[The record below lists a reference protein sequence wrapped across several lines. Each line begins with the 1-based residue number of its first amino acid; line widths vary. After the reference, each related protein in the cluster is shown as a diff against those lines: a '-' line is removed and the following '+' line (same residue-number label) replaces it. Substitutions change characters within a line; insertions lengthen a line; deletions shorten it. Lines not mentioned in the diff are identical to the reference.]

1 MVHTAS
7 LEEWL
12 VPVVVFVIWA
22 INAAISVAKKKSGEE
37 NDGES
42 PQRPFTPLNHPAN
55 DDAERTRRIQEEIR
69 RKIAERRGEHVP
81 PAADAAPAYPREQ
94 QPPPLRP
101 RVERMPSPLEAPRPM
116 ASPREVAHRRPTY
129 TPDAGPVYR
138 EQPEPRNDYL
148 AQLEAQR
155 RQIEESE
162 RQAEAIRRQADA
174 ARQQTRDR
182 QAHQRKALRQR
193 HHAAYV
199 NSVAGS
205 LRKDL
210 RDPLAI
216 RKAVLHY
223 EILGTP
229 VGMRRDGQLYPHWE
243 V

>member
-22 INAAISVAKKKSGEE
+22 INAAISVAKKKSEEE
-37 NDGES
+37 NGGES

-55 DDAERTRRIQEEIR
+55 DDTERTRRIQEEIR
-69 RKIAERRGEHVP
+69 RKIAERRGEVVP
-81 PAADAAPAYPREQ
+81 PSAADTSPAYPQE
-94 QPPPLRP
+94 QPPPLR
-101 RVERMPSPLEAPRPM
+101 RTAERMPSPLEAPRPM
-116 ASPREVAHRRPTY
+116 TSPREVAHRRPTY
-129 TPDAGPVYR
+129 APDAGPVYR

-162 RQAEAIRRQADA
+162 RQAEAIRRQARAQA
-174 ARQQTRDR
+174 AR
-182 QAHQRKALRQR
+182 RKAKPILKKTTSAGAGLPSIR
-193 HHAAYV
+193 
-199 NSVAGS
+199 GS
-205 LRKDL
+205 LKREL
-210 RDPLAI
+210 RDPAAI

-229 VGMRRDGQLYPHWE
+229 MGMRRDGQLYPHWE

>member
-22 INAAISVAKKKSGEE
+22 INAAISLAKKKSGE
-37 NDGES
+37 DGGET
-42 PQRPFTPLNHPAN
+42 PARPFTPLNHPAN
-55 DDAERTRRIQEEIR
+55 DDTERTRRIQEEIR
-69 RKIAERRGEHVP
+69 RKIAERRGEILP
-81 PAADAAPAYPREQ
+81 PTADTAPAYPREQ
-94 QPPPLRP
+94 QPPPLRRP
-101 RVERMPSPLEAPRPM
+101 AERMPSPLEAPRPM
-116 ASPREVAHRRPTY
+116 TSPREVAHRRPTFA
-129 TPDAGPVYR
+129 PDAGPVYR

-148 AQLEAQR
+148 AQLEEQR
-155 RQIEESE
+155 RQIAESE

-174 ARQQTRDR
+174 ARLQARERLAHNR
-182 QAHQRKALRQR
+182 QAQRQR

>member
-22 INAAISVAKKKSGEE
+22 INAAISMAKKKSEE
-37 NDGES
+37 EDSGES

-55 DDAERTRRIQEEIR
+55 DDADRTRRIQEEIR
-69 RKIAERRGEHVP
+69 RKIAERRGEVVSP
-81 PAADAAPAYPREQ
+81 PTDTAPAYPQE
-94 QPPPLRP
+94 QPPPLR
-101 RVERMPSPLEAPRPM
+101 RTVERMPSPLEAPRPM
-116 ASPREVAHRRPTY
+116 TSPREVAHRRPTY
-129 TPDAGPVYR
+129 TPDSGPIYR
-138 EQPEPRNDYL
+138 EVPEPRHDYL
-148 AQLEAQR
+148 AQLEEQR
-155 RQIEESE
+155 RRIEESE

-182 QAHQRKALRQR
+182 QAHQRKAQRQR

-229 VGMRRDGQLYPHWE
+229 VGLRRDGQLYPHWE